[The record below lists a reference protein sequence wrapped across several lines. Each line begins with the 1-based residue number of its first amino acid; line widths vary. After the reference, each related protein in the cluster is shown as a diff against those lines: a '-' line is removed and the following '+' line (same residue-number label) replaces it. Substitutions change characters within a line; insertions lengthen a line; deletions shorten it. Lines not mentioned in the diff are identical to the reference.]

1 MKVLEREIGSI
12 DYAANQTRTLPLP
25 RNYAYRQLFL
35 LLICQLDRASTT
47 PDGGGPKDS
56 APAQL
61 IQNITIRA
69 NGRDVIKSYDFETL
83 HRLSEMRH
91 HTRPYIYSED
101 WSGYADKTN
110 SVLKVT
116 AVIDFA
122 MWDAIRPIDTLLD
135 SAGLATLDMIVTWGS
150 GLDTMNDTWP
160 GSGGSGESVTVDSA
174 TLYVS
179 SVEEVGV
186 PAGAQFMTNKEYMI
200 RKQVTATDNNF
211 QIDLPVGNLYR
222 SIVLK
227 THSDGDQVDTIIPF
241 GLTNQNTI
249 QIASGTEVFKH
260 RIAGSLQAHAS
271 KLMKELEIP
280 ERTGSAAALNHRLQS
295 LLQEGYYLL
304 EFCPDGRLTECLDTS
319 RLSDLKLTLQVVSV
333 GTTDFVD
340 VFPVELIQPPKV
352 VAPR

>member
-1 MKVLEREIGSI
+1 MKVLEREIGSLE
-12 DYAANQTRTLPLP
+12 YAENQTRTLPLP

-35 LLICQLDRASTT
+35 LLIVQLDRASTN
-47 PDGGGPKDS
+47 PDAGGPKDS

-61 IQNITIRA
+61 VRNITIRA
-69 NGRDVIKSYDFETL
+69 NGRDVIKSYDMETL

-91 HTRPYIYSED
+91 HTRPYIYAEGL
-101 WSGYADKTN
+101 SGYDDLTN
-110 SVLKVT
+110 EVVKVS

-135 SAGLATLDMIVTWGS
+135 SAGLATLDLIVTWGT
-150 GLDTMNDTWP
+150 GTDIMNDTWP
-160 GSGGSGESVTVDSA
+160 GGGSGESVTIDSA

-179 SVEEVGV
+179 SIEEVGV

-222 SIVLK
+222 SIVIK

-249 QIASGTEVFKH
+249 QISSGTEVFKH

-280 ERTGSAAALNHRLQS
+280 ERTGTAAALNHRLQS

-319 RLSDLKLTLQVVSV
+319 RLSDLKLTLQVASV

-340 VFPVELIQPPKV
+340 VFPCELIQPPKV
-352 VAPR
+352 VAAG